1 MIWFV
6 KGVSPGRQAVHRCLK
21 GAQTMLHPLVTQ
33 LQFTR
38 NEFARCMS
46 DVSEDDAVKRVE
58 PLNCLSWIVGHM
70 ASHEQFMWLKL
81 RLGKV
86 IDSDLV
92 KLVGFGQPA
101 STPPWDQMWATW
113 REITTAADEY
123 LASVTDETVGDPHYQ
138 PGPERAESIG
148 ISLLRNIYHYWHHIG
163 EAHAIRQIL
172 GHSDLPVFVGL
183 MDEVLVK

>member
-46 DVSEDDAVKRVE
+46 GVSEDDAVKRVE

-81 RLGKV
+81 GLGKV
-86 IDSDLV
+86 INPDLV
-92 KLVGFGQPA
+92 KLV
-101 STPPWDQMWATW
+101 
-113 REITTAADEY
+113 
-123 LASVTDETVGDPHYQ
+123 VGDPHYQ